1 MFMKKILLYDTTL
14 RDGTQCEGISLSLQ
28 DKIRIAQRL
37 DQFGIHYI
45 EGGWPGSNPKDL
57 AFFKEIKKAG
67 IRRARVA
74 AFGSTRK
81 AHMKVSEDPQIRAL
95 LEAETKTVTIFGKS
109 WDFHVT
115 EVFKISLKENLQMIY
130 DSVHYLKSKK
140 KEVIYDAEHF
150 FDGFRANPEYAL
162 KTLQA
167 AARAGADNLTLCE
180 TNGGRLP
187 HEIRR
192 AILRVKRSVKT
203 PLGIHVHNDGELG
216 VANSLQ
222 AVGEGVV
229 LVQGTINGIG
239 ERCGN
244 ANLVSII
251 PNLQFKMNRQCLPP
265 KKMKELTAVSHY
277 VAEVCNMPLMVNQ
290 PFTGRAA
297 FAHKGGVHIN
307 AMMKNSKTYE
317 HMDPR
322 TIGNH
327 RRFLVSE
334 LGGKT
339 NIMLKAK
346 ELQLN
351 LEKESPETRKIL
363 SKIQQLE
370 SEGYQFE
377 AAEASF
383 ELLVHREMGREK
395 KFFETRDVRI
405 RSEQIGDKDPNV
417 TADVTVIVKGR
428 QEPNTASGQGPVDA
442 LYQALR
448 GALMKFYPVL
458 AKIHLTDYK
467 VRVVNSEGGTGAKVR
482 VFIEFQDEEKTW
494 TTVGVNQNIV
504 EASWKALVDAIQYK
518 LLKG

>member
-1 MFMKKILLYDTTL
+1 MKKVLLYDTTL

-37 DQFGIHYI
+37 DKFGLHYI

-67 IRRARVA
+67 IRKARVA

-81 AHMKVSEDPQIRAL
+81 AHMKVSEDPQIKAL

-115 EVFKISLKENLQMIY
+115 EVFRISLKENLQMIY

-167 AARAGADNLTLCE
+167 AARAGADNLSLCE

-187 HEIRR
+187 HEIRH
-192 AILRVKRSVKT
+192 AILRVKRSIKT

-251 PNLQFKMNRQCLPP
+251 PNLQYKMNRQCLPP
-265 KKMKELTAVSHY
+265 QKMKELTAVSHY

-322 TIGNH
+322 LIGNH

-346 ELQLN
+346 ELQLD
-351 LEKESPETRKIL
+351 LAKESAETRTIL
-363 SKIQQLE
+363 TEIQRLE

-383 ELLVHREMGREK
+383 ELLVHSLMGREK
-395 KFFETRDVRI
+395 KFFESKDVVVSSERI
-405 RSEQIGDKDPNV
+405 GQDNPLVE
-417 TADVTVIVKGR
+417 AEVTVLVKGKEQSR
-428 QEPNTASGQGPVDA
+428 TASGNGPVDA
-442 LYQALR
+442 LYKALR
-448 GALMKFYPVL
+448 DALVKFYPAL
-458 AKIHLTDYK
+458 EKIHLTDYK
-467 VRVVNSEGGTGAKVR
+467 VRVVNSSGGTGAKVR
-482 VFIEFQDEEKTW
+482 VFIEFQDEKRTW
-494 TTVGVNQNIV
+494 TTVGVNENII
-504 EASWKALVDAIQYK
+504 EASWKALVEAIQYK